1 MALRY
6 YPAFIVQDEDE
17 AAEGF
22 GAVFPDLPGCVSAG
36 KTVEETAE
44 MAAEA
49 LALHIEGMVE
59 DGLPLPPPSPPG
71 AMPDWLREA
80 PGRTITSVL
89 VPVELPGRSVRAN
102 ITLDEALLGR
112 LDAAAA
118 AEGVSRSGY
127 IAAAIRER
135 LRGDKRAA

>member
-1 MALRY
+1 MAMRY
-6 YPAFIVQDEDE
+6 YPAFIVQDEGE

-22 GAVFPDLPGCVSAG
+22 GVVFPDLPGCVSAG
-36 KTVEETAE
+36 ETVSEAAE

-49 LALHIEGMVE
+49 LALHVEGMTE
-59 DGLPLPPPSPPG
+59 DDLPLPPPSPPG
-71 AMPDWLREA
+71 VMPDWLSEA

-89 VPVELPGRSVRAN
+89 VPVEVPGRSVRAN

-118 AEGVSRSGY
+118 AEGLSRSGY
-127 IAAAIRER
+127 IAAAVRER
-135 LRGDKRAA
+135 LRGAKRAA